1 MFIVPEN
8 LKSEISYD
16 INCKEWNN
24 ELLKNQASTVYQ
36 TSNWQDIY
44 KQTYDSK
51 PFFITISKP
60 NGKLLSQLGG
70 IIHKKLFWNNANLV
84 ASYIGNKLNLR
95 TTLNWFHGP
104 IIHDHDYQQEIITEI
119 LSCIDKISKDN
130 KVAIATGISSPLEQS
145 ISNSS
150 FTTFGYT
157 IKPWTTYI
165 TNLQQDKEK
174 LYNSLNKKTRYDYRK
189 SQQQELTFEIADT
202 RKSYDEF
209 NDLKLDARKNNG
221 EKIKKNNMFFDAH
234 REFLYE
240 HDYEKLFL
248 VRDNGKLIGG
258 ILGVIFNGNV
268 IQHGVGISSS
278 TKLLA
283 GPSITWNSLQWCID
297 KKYSTFDM
305 GGANP
310 FPDSSKEKSIDF
322 FKSKWGGEKYC
333 YNLYTKIF
341 DKTKTKISSFIKN
354 PKRF

>member
-1 MFIVPEN
+1 MPEN

-16 INCKEWNN
+16 INSKEWNN
-24 ELLKNQASTVYQ
+24 ELLKNQASTGYQ
-36 TSNWQDIY
+36 TSNWQETY
-44 KQTYDSK
+44 KRTYDSK
-51 PFFITISKP
+51 PFFITISRP

-70 IIHKKLFWNNANLV
+70 IIHKKLFWSNTNLV
-84 ASYIGNKLNLR
+84 TSYIGNKLNLR
-95 TTLNWFHGP
+95 TTLNWFYGP
-104 IIHDHDYQQEIITEI
+104 IIHDTDYQQEIISEI
-119 LSCIDKISKDN
+119 LLCIDKISKDN
-130 KVAIATGISSPLEQS
+130 KVAIATGISSPLEKP
-145 ISNSS
+145 IPNSFFS
-150 FTTFGYT
+150 AVGYR

-202 RKSYDEF
+202 KKSYDEF
-209 NDLKLDARKNNG
+209 NDLKINARKNKG
-221 EKIKKNNMFFDAH
+221 EKIKKNNVFFDAH
-234 REFLYE
+234 RELLYK

-248 VRDNGKLIGG
+248 VKNSGEVIGG
-258 ILGVIFNGNV
+258 ILGIIFNGNV
-268 IQHGVGISSS
+268 IQHGVGISPS

-283 GPSITWNSLQWCID
+283 GTSMTWNSLQWCIG

-322 FKSKWGGEKYC
+322 FKSKWGGEKYS

-341 DKTKTKISSFIKN
+341 DKTKIKISSFIKN